1 MAEKIKMYRFP
12 LRDKFRYAKN
22 ANIGLHSII
31 TIFLWQYNGEEWIFL
46 SFLRFLQKSVTFAKT
61 SCSVF
66 TLTL

>member
-1 MAEKIKMYRFP
+1 VEIPVIKVMTAKESAMAEKIKMYRFP

-46 SFLRFLQKSVTFAKT
+46 SF
-61 SCSVF
+61 
-66 TLTL
+66 